1 MTDSKSEYQSNFLK
15 VESIFLQL
23 CNLDSSQQEEQ
34 IDELCDNDPGLI
46 KQVRAMLNA
55 DQETSPVLDPDR
67 LSIDEPIQESV
78 PESIGKYSIV
88 GVLGEGGMGIV
99 YEAIQD
105 SPKRRVAL
113 KIIKERSLHAKIKK
127 RFQSEA
133 DILAK
138 LNHPGIATIYESGV
152 AESDGRSIP
161 YVAIELVD
169 GVSISAYCKEHE
181 LDVDKRVSLLSDVC
195 RAVGHAHAL
204 GIVHRDLKPGNIL
217 VDSTGHPK
225 VLDFGIAID
234 TQIDQRTQ
242 ITQTGQLL
250 GTLQYMAPEQVDRG
264 ENALQHPQ
272 TDVYAL
278 ALIGYELLVGH
289 NPIGGEGS
297 SLYEMIRAIRED
309 EPDYLGTHDRTLR
322 GDLETIIAKALSHD
336 LDRRYVDANMFADD
350 LDRYLNRQPILAR
363 KQSTW
368 YQIRKFT
375 QRNPLVAGSISA
387 LIIVLFSALLLI
399 SLALKQATKDRRIA
413 IQEQRTQEL
422 INTFVTDDLFAT
434 GNPDYDGDADV
445 SLLDAMRRSSD
456 AIAERFADAPEAEA
470 SIRFTMGDQFRLMSD
485 YDQALVHLNRCVELS
500 ETIDIPIDELI
511 DRRNSL
517 SDVYMDIDDLDTAL
531 ALVLETNAL
540 AESSDEVS
548 PEIMIDT
555 LVQHASLLYHMRD
568 NDGAA
573 PLFERAVEIGRA
585 QAPEYPGT
593 VDAISALATVYTR
606 LDRFDESIELHHEGI
621 ELRIQTLGPEH
632 PATLVA
638 RDNLAIL
645 HAKQGEFPMAIELLE
660 EVLVIRQRVFGNDH
674 VKTHL
679 TRGMLGRSL
688 SFNGDFARG
697 EPLLLMSF
705 QGLQEMLGDEHRYTN
720 VLRRFAYEMYT
731 HEGMSEQALRY
742 APLDSQ

>member
-1 MTDSKSEYQSNFLK
+1 MTDPKSDSQSNFLK
-15 VESIFLQL
+15 IESIFLQL
-23 CNLDSSQQEEQ
+23 CNLDIEEQ
-34 IDELCDNDPGLI
+34 NEQIEGLCDHDPALI
-46 KQVRAMLNA
+46 KQVRAMLSA

-67 LSIDEPIQESV
+67 LSIEDPIQDAI
-78 PESIGKYSIV
+78 PESIGKFSV
-88 GVLGEGGMGIV
+88 VRVLGEGGMGIV
-99 YEAIQD
+99 YEAIQE

-133 DILAK
+133 NILAK

-152 AESDGRSIP
+152 AEENGRSIP

-169 GVSISAYCKEHE
+169 GESITSYCAKQE
-181 LDVDKRVSLLSDVC
+181 LDVDERVALLSQVC

-217 VDSTGHPK
+217 VDSEGHPK

-264 ENALQHPQ
+264 EHALQHTQ

-289 NPIGGEGS
+289 NPVGSEGS

-336 LDRRYVDANMFADD
+336 LDRRYVDANLFADD
-350 LDRYLNRQPILAR
+350 LDRFLSRKPILAR

-368 YQIRKFT
+368 YQVRKFT
-375 QRNPLVAGSISA
+375 QRNPLVAGAFSA
-387 LIIVLFSALLLI
+387 LVVVLFSALLLI
-399 SLALKQATKDRRIA
+399 SLALKQATKDRQIA
-413 IQEQRTQEL
+413 QQEQRTQEL

-434 GNPDYDGDADV
+434 GNPDYDGDADI
-445 SLLDAMRRSSD
+445 SLLDAMRQSSD

-470 SIRFTMGDQFRLMSD
+470 SIRFTMGDQFRLMND

-500 ETIDIPIDELI
+500 HTIDIPIDELI

-517 SDVYMDIDDLDTAL
+517 SDIYMDIDDLDTAL
-531 ALVLETNAL
+531 ELVLETNAI

-548 PEIMIDT
+548 PEIWIDT
-555 LVQHASLLYHMRD
+555 LVQHASLLYHMRK
-568 NDGAA
+568 NEESGEV
-573 PLFERAVEIGRA
+573 FERAVEIGRG
-585 QAPEYPGT
+585 QAPDYPGT
-593 VDAISALATVYTR
+593 VDAISALAIVYTR
-606 LDRFDESIELHHEGI
+606 LDRFDESIKLHHEGI
-621 ELRIQTLGPEH
+621 ELRNETLGPEH

-645 HAKQGEFPMAIELLE
+645 HSKLGEYALAIELLE
-660 EVLVIRQRVFGNDH
+660 EVLEIRKRVFGDEHN
-674 VKTHL
+674 KTHL

-688 SFNGDFARG
+688 CFNGDFARG
-697 EPLLLMSF
+697 EPMLLESID
-705 QGLQEMLGDEHRYTN
+705 GLIEILGDEHRYTQT
-720 VLRRFAYEMYT
+720 LRRFAFDVYT
-731 HEGMSEQALRY
+731 NEGMDERAAQF
-742 APLDSQ
+742 APLETE